1 MGWRNAFDNVKPVF
15 VTIYATVIIGI
26 IFSSLYVMSAIY
38 SGKSAADSTTSWLS
52 HVGSP
57 PVEQAP
63 NVSQPA
69 IVQAV
74 PTPSLEP
81 RSMSTRPIWEA
92 PLHTKKIPALKK
104 FRLSK
109 ELVQER
115 VKDNVI
121 IVTFG
126 NYAFMD
132 FILTWV
138 KHLTD
143 LGLSNL
149 LIGAMDTKLLE
160 ALYWKGVPVFDMGS
174 HMSTI
179 DVGWGSPTFHKMGRE
194 KVILIDSILPY
205 GYELLMCDTD
215 MVWLK
220 DPLPYLAR
228 YPEADVLTSSDQV
241 VPTVTDDRLDIWQQV
256 GAAYNIG
263 IFHWR
268 PTDAAKRLA
277 KEWKDMLLADEKIWD
292 QNGFN
297 DLVRKQLGPPVD
309 GESELVYAFD
319 GNLKLGVLPASIF
332 CSGHTYFVQAMYQQ
346 LRLEPYAVHT
356 TFQYAGTEGKR
367 HRLREGM
374 VFYDPPEYYDAPGGF
389 LSFKPSIPKS
399 LLLDGEHNVKSHFSL
414 INYQIKQIRMAL
426 AIASLLNRTLVMPPL
441 WCRLDRLWF
450 PHPGVLEGSITRQP
464 FICPL
469 DHVFEVNVML
479 KELPEEIFGPQINI
493 REYSFFDNPLMPKQV
508 KESWLEVQLCQEG
521 TRDCVASNTTSP
533 SGVLRFP
540 KRSNEETF
548 KTIFSSFKDVKV
560 IQFSSMQD
568 AFPGFTD
575 KAREEKFRNRVKRY
589 VGIWCCVAEH
599 TPGHIYYDMYWD
611 EKPGWKPIPPQTPE
625 DDHPPP

>member
-1 MGWRNAFDNVKPVF
+1 
-15 VTIYATVIIGI
+15 
-26 IFSSLYVMSAIY
+26 MSYHI
-38 SGKSAADSTTSWLS
+38 SFF
-52 HVGSP
+52 
-57 PVEQAP
+57 VEQ
-63 NVSQPA
+63 
-69 IVQAV
+69 
-74 PTPSLEP
+74 
-81 RSMSTRPIWEA
+81 
-92 PLHTKKIPALKK
+92 
-104 FRLSK
+104 
-109 ELVQER
+109 
-115 VKDNVI
+115 
-121 IVTFG
+121 
-126 NYAFMD
+126 
-132 FILTWV
+132 
-138 KHLTD
+138 
-143 LGLSNL
+143 
-149 LIGAMDTKLLE
+149 
-160 ALYWKGVPVFDMGS
+160 
-174 HMSTI
+174 
-179 DVGWGSPTFHKMGRE
+179 
-194 KVILIDSILPY
+194 
-205 GYELLMCDTD
+205 
-215 MVWLK
+215 

-309 GESELVYAFD
+309 GESGLVYAFD

-426 AIASLLNRTLVMPPL
+426 AIASLLNRTLVRKYL
-441 WCRLDRLWF
+441 SFC
-450 PHPGVLEGSITRQP
+450 
-464 FICPL
+464 FISL
-469 DHVFEVNVML
+469 HIFVNVML